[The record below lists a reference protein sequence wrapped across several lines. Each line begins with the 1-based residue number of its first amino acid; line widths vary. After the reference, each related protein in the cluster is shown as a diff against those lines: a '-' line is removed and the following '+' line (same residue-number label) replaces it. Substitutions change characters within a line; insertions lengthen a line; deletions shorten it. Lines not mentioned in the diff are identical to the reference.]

1 MFCLPQLNREVLSV
15 WSCKKI
21 LYTIIDEMLSTM
33 STNQDRLYRKRS
45 TITKTLDFL
54 GKLFLK
60 KHAHIEMNY

>member
-1 MFCLPQLNREVLSV
+1 MFCLPQLSSEVLSV
-15 WSCKKI
+15 WSCTKI
-21 LYTIIDEMLSTM
+21 LSTIIEEMLSTM
-33 STNQDRLYRKRS
+33 SANQNRLYRKRS

>member
-1 MFCLPQLNREVLSV
+1 M
-15 WSCKKI
+15 WSCMKI
-21 LYTIIDEMLSTM
+21 LSTIIEEMLSTM
-33 STNQDRLYRKRS
+33 STNQNRLYRKRS

>member
-1 MFCLPQLNREVLSV
+1 MFCLPQLSSEVLSV
-15 WSCKKI
+15 WSCTKI
-21 LYTIIDEMLSTM
+21 LSTTIEEMLSTM
-33 STNQDRLYRKRS
+33 STNQNRLYRKRS